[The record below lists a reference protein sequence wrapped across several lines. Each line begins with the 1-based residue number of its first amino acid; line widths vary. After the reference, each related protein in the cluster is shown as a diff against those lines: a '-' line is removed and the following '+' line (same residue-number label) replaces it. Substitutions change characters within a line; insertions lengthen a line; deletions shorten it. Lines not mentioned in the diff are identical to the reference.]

1 MRPAQWQAFTAMFV
15 QLSHHQRH
23 ASIQLLS
30 GTVQQEAVITLI
42 EQTAHARAAHLA
54 CPACHST
61 HCHRHGQA
69 HGLQRYRCVPCGRT
83 FNCLT
88 GTPLARLRHKRQWLD
103 YAACMLDSFSV
114 RKAAAQVEVH
124 RNTSFRWR
132 HRFLALARTDRPLCL
147 HGIVEADEMF
157 LLESE
162 KGARHLL
169 RPARKRGGH
178 ASKRGISDE
187 HVCIL
192 VARDRTGQTRDF
204 VTGRGQLTLDRLHT
218 WLKPVIDPDVLLV
231 TDGHAAYRAFAR
243 DTGISHEAV
252 NLRAGVR
259 VRGAVHVQNVNAY
272 HSRLRQWLAP
282 FHGVATRYLPNYL
295 AWRWILDAKRIRS
308 ATSLLKAALG
318 SFPHLTV
325 T

>member
-1 MRPAQWQAFTAMFV
+1 MRPAQWQTFTAMFA
-15 QLSHHQRH
+15 QLSQHQRH

-30 GTVQQEAVITLI
+30 SAVKQEAVVMLI
-42 EQTAHARAAHLA
+42 EQTAHARAPHLT
-54 CPACHST
+54 CPACHSP

-69 HGLQRYRCVPCGRT
+69 NGLQRYRCVSCGRT
-83 FNCLT
+83 FNSLT
-88 GTPLARLRHKRQWLD
+88 GTPLSRLRHKSQWLD
-103 YAACMLDSFSV
+103 YAACMLDSFTV

-204 VTGRGQLTLDRLHT
+204 VTGRGQLTPDRLHT

-231 TDGHAAYRAFAR
+231 TDGHTAYRAFAR

-259 VRGAVHVQNVNAY
+259 VRGAAHVQNVNAY

-295 AWRWILDAKRIRS
+295 GWRWILDAKRIRS
-308 ATSLLKAALG
+308 ANSLLKAALG
-318 SFPHLTV
+318 EFPHLTV